1 MPNDRPR
8 LEPAF
13 ERRLHHRARLRTGAG
28 IKPRPVLPGKATD
41 GNGPWRLKK
50 NGFRDNRP

>member
-1 MPNDRPR
+1 MPNDRLR

-13 ERRLHHRARLRTGAG
+13 ERRLHRARLRTGAG

-41 GNGPWRLKK
+41 GNGTRRLKK